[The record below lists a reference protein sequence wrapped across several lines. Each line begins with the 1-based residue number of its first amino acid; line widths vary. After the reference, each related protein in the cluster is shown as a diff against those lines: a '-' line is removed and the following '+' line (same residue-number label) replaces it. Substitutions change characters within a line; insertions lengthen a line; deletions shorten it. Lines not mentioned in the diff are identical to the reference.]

1 MQLKYSPNFSF
12 TCVFIFKK
20 AYLFTFYQENTGE
33 QNVSMKY
40 LMMLRVL
47 RLFFLIKLKFNT

>member
-20 AYLFTFYQENTGE
+20 SLFIYFL
-33 QNVSMKY
+33 SRKY
-40 LMMLRVL
+40 RRTKRKHEVFNDAQSFKII
-47 RLFFLIKLKFNT
+47 LFNQIKI